1 MVLRKVVKLLSVHK
15 SILCDA
21 ILSKSLPCWVLHWGP
36 QGVGQ
41 PDLSSALTRAAV
53 VHGEAT
59 SKSTVEAAYRTY
71 EAQLCDVGTAALL
84 MLAASEVTTH
94 TEDNLAGYALV

>member
-1 MVLRKVVKLLSVHK
+1 
-15 SILCDA
+15 
-21 ILSKSLPCWVLHWGP
+21 VLHCGA

-59 SKSTVEAAYRTY
+59 SKSAVEAAYRTY
-71 EAQLCDVGTAALL
+71 EAQLRDVGTAALL
-84 MLAASEVTTH
+84 MLAASEAITH